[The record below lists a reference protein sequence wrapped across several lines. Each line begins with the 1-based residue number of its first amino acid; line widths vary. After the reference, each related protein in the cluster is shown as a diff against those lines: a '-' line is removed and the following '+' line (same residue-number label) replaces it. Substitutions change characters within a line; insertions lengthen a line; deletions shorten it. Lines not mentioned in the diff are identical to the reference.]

1 LTVSLRSRDERSVSA
16 PLEADAAHVNG
27 VVAEANQKVNGLR
40 RNPGISQKSHRRY
53 ARKG

>member
-1 LTVSLRSRDERSVSA
+1 
-16 PLEADAAHVNG
+16 VNG